1 MSGHFEGLRV
11 WLLQRVSAIYLG
23 LFLTYVLA
31 HFFLNPRPD
40 YEAWRAWFAHPLV
53 VICSAGF
60 VIALLL
66 HAWVGLRDVVL
77 DYVRHLGARMVLLI
91 LIIFLLTGCGLWAIR
106 ILIFAGCGTFPGRC
120 PGCGGLQG
128 ISYPVPYRGGSGWCQ
143 CGAGQCAPG

>member
-1 MSGHFEGLRV
+1 MGPVSGHFEGLRV

-31 HFFLNPRPD
+31 RFFLNPRPD
-40 YEAWRAWFAHPLV
+40 YVAWRTWFAHPLF

-77 DYVRHLGARMVLLI
+77 DYVRHLGARMVLLT

-106 ILIFAGCGTFPGRC
+106 ILILAG
-120 PGCGGLQG
+120 GGM
-128 ISYPVPYRGGSGWCQ
+128 
-143 CGAGQCAPG
+143 